1 MIPNRRAILMT
12 ACLAPGLVGCG
23 PHSQPVRPPPVVPVS
38 LSVAPTPSGAS
49 IAPGMAGFSYEK
61 AGLAGPLFDAANAP
75 LVTLFR
81 RLGPSV
87 LRVGGNSVETT
98 PWSPSGAGLTPGTV
112 SPPDLTRLAGF
123 LRAANWTLIY
133 GIGLA
138 NTTPADAAA
147 EAAAAAGACGDRL
160 LGFEIGNEPDL
171 YHANG
176 LRPSTYT
183 YADYRT
189 EWEAAASATRAALP
203 QAVLTGPAAAWDYGG
218 FTVPFATDEA
228 GAISLLTH
236 HYYRADGQ
244 SPTATI
250 RLLLSSDP
258 GLRLVLAA
266 LSGAASAHAVAL
278 GARLDE
284 ANSFYNGGAPGVSN
298 SFASALWAVG
308 FLFQTARGGLSGVNL
323 HGGGSAP
330 GYTPIADDG
339 TNVVEARPAY
349 LGMCL
354 FTLAGTGQLRDVTIS
369 PIVLPMA
376 AWAVTS
382 SANRSLVVINGDESH
397 DADVTAILEAPASSA
412 DLVALTGPSLSATR
426 GALLQGAPVAADG
439 SWKPL
444 PAVAVPVSGST
455 VEFRVQ
461 AASAVLVRIH

>member
-1 MIPNRRAILMT
+1 MILNRRAIVMT

-23 PHSQPVRPPPVVPVS
+23 PHAQPARPVVPVS
-38 LSVAPTPSGAS
+38 LSVAATPSGAS
-49 IAPGMAGFSYEK
+49 VAPGMAGLSYEK
-61 AGLAGPLFDAANAP
+61 AGLAVPLFDAANTP

-87 LRVGGNSVETT
+87 LRVGGNTVETT

-112 SPPDLTRLAGF
+112 SPPDLARLAGF
-123 LRAANWTLIY
+123 LRAANWKLIY
-133 GIGLA
+133 GVGLA

-147 EAAAAAGACGDRL
+147 EAVAAAGALGDRL

-189 EWEAAASATRAALP
+189 DWEAAASAIRAAVP
-203 QAVLTGPAAAWDYGG
+203 QAALTGPAAAFDYGG
-218 FTVPFATDEA
+218 FTVPFATDE
-228 GAISLLTH
+228 GRAISLLSH

-250 RLLLSSDP
+250 SLLLSSDP
-258 GLRLVLAA
+258 GLRLLLAA
-266 LSGAASAHAVAL
+266 LTTAASANAVAL

-323 HGGGSAP
+323 HGGGSSP

-339 TNVVEARPAY
+339 TSVVEARPAY

-354 FTLAGTGQLRDVTIS
+354 FTLAGTGQLRDVAIS
-369 PIVLPMA
+369 PSAAPIA

-382 SANRSLVVINGDESH
+382 STNRSLVVINVDESH
-397 DADVTAILEAPASSA
+397 DANVSAILEAPASSA
-412 DLVALTGPSLSATR
+412 DLVALTAPSLSATR

-439 SWKPL
+439 TWKPL
-444 PAVAVPVSGST
+444 PALAVPVSGST
-455 VEFRVQ
+455 IEFHVQ